1 MVSGSVC
8 KEVQDMAYGT
18 VNVPQKEQNIT
29 VDAALSSTSTNPVQN
44 KVVQAALALKA
55 ALSHVH
61 AEATTAAAGFMSASD
76 KQKLDGIAA
85 GANKYTHPSYTAKSA
100 GLYKVTVDSTGHVS
114 AVSAVTKTDIT
125 ALGIPAQD
133 TNTTYSNMT
142 AATASA
148 AGKAGL
154 VPAPAAGAQAK
165 FLRGDGTWQTPTN
178 TTYGVAT
185 ENASGLMSA
194 DDYNLLH
201 KLANGVSQVVASS
214 GYTIPTAK
222 AAGSATITLNA
233 SCDYVECNGNIVTN
247 GSSTKF
253 SVASAS
259 VGDQTVANMSRTIT
273 LDLTNGKTLA
283 VSWTALAYDWQ
294 KGVNLSFAGY
304 KNL

>member
-1 MVSGSVC
+1 
-8 KEVQDMAYGT
+8 MAYGT

-165 FLRGDGTWQTPTN
+165 FLRGDGTWQTPTQ
-178 TTYGVAT
+178 
-185 ENASGLMSA
+185 
-194 DDYNLLH
+194 YNLRC
-201 KLANGVSQVVASS
+201 
-214 GYTIPTAK
+214 
-222 AAGSATITLNA
+222 
-233 SCDYVECNGNIVTN
+233 CD
-247 GSSTKF
+247 
-253 SVASAS
+253 
-259 VGDQTVANMSRTIT
+259 
-273 LDLTNGKTLA
+273 GKCE
-283 VSWTALAYDWQ
+283 WIDER
-294 KGVNLSFAGY
+294 G
-304 KNL
+304 